1 MSATDNSV
9 TINGWSVCHQLRR
22 TTDKLP
28 APNAVVA
35 SMLTNGSNWE
45 PREAAKRPELGPFGR
60 KVSGRTS
67 TGTPPRLPLLISAFF
82 TLLRRVY
89 GIQPIF
95 SAIDTAVTHLV
106 GRSRS

>member
-45 PREAAKRPELGPFGR
+45 PREAAKRPELGLNVGSVTAGR
-60 KVSGRTS
+60 VLTR
-67 TGTPPRLPLLISAFF
+67 
-82 TLLRRVY
+82 
-89 GIQPIF
+89 
-95 SAIDTAVTHLV
+95 
-106 GRSRS
+106 